1 MRTSA
6 ALEEG
11 DDDDDDMTMVAA
23 TVVMGGSGSAQRVQ
37 TEAAELRM
45 PELHEQMAEA
55 ALRDARLAV
64 EEAIN
69 KDKEAPSALAATTA
83 SKTAELDEDDWEIAR

>member
-1 MRTSA
+1 MSF
-6 ALEEG
+6 
-11 DDDDDDMTMVAA
+11 
-23 TVVMGGSGSAQRVQ
+23 
-37 TEAAELRM
+37 
-45 PELHEQMAEA
+45 ELHEQMAEA

-69 KDKEAPSALAATTA
+69 KDKEAPSVLAATTA